1 MPVNKIVV
9 ISGAT
14 GGLGQATA
22 RAFAESGASLVLLG
36 RKADSLDSLA
46 RTLNLP
52 PERISTHALDL
63 LDAPALHA
71 AAEAVTVKWGLIHIL
86 IHLVGGW
93 TGGQT
98 IAETSPADFQAMLAQ
113 HAQTTFNLFQAFVP
127 SLLQSGWGRVI
138 TVSAPVASR
147 PVARRGAYAAGKAAQ
162 DALVLTLAEELRGS
176 GVTAN
181 IIVVNSID
189 LEQKGTGTSPA
200 EVIAAMNYLC
210 SDAARRV
217 NGVRLSL
224 F

>member
-1 MPVNKIVV
+1 MNKIVV
-9 ISGAT
+9 LSGAT
-14 GGLGQATA
+14 GGLGQITA
-22 RAFAESGASLVLLG
+22 RAFAERGDSLALLG

-46 RTLNLP
+46 RALNLP
-52 PERISTHALDL
+52 PDRISTHALDL

-71 AAEAVTVKWGLIHIL
+71 AAEAVTAKWGAIHIL

-98 IAETSPADFQAMLAQ
+98 IAETAPTDFQAMIAQ

-127 SLLQSGWGRVI
+127 FLLRSGWGRVI

-181 IIVVNSID
+181 ILVVNSID
-189 LEQKGTGTSPA
+189 LENKGTGASPQ
-200 EVIAAMNYLC
+200 EIIAAMLYLC
-210 SDAARRV
+210 SDAAARL
-217 NGVRLSL
+217 NGARLPL
-224 F
+224 L